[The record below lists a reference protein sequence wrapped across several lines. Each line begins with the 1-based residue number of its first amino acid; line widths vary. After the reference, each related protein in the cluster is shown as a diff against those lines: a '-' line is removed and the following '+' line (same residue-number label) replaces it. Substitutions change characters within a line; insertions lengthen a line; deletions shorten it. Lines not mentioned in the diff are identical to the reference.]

1 VQYNGKRRSDVTGM
15 RLREA
20 SREKLHR
27 EAERT
32 GRFPALIVSDLID
45 TYLDP
50 DGPQPTFREPHTAAT
65 SA

>member
-1 VQYNGKRRSDVTGM
+1 MQYNGKRRSDVTGM

-45 TYLDP
+45 TYLAP
-50 DGPQPTFREPHTAAT
+50 DGPPSMTTEPHTAAT
-65 SA
+65 S